1 MHCFAQKIPKNQRL
15 NYFYMKS
22 ISRKKGTIFCPF
34 LAHCGI
40 ARSKHAAQK
49 WFHIKVGGV
58 KTGRFIL
65 HLPPVEV
72 GHNFAALFC
81 KFWHVHFVGQWWNR
95 KVSCESFLIFL
106 INETYCD
113 KSQNLFQLR
122 NTFPV
127 LFHAKIFFVF
137 YQYTSYL
144 SHKIPKQNC
153 FIDILF
159 IFTDIKSFRKVKTT
173 EK

>member
-1 MHCFAQKIPKNQRL
+1 MISH
-15 NYFYMKS
+15 KS
-22 ISRKKGTIFCPF
+22 
-34 LAHCGI
+34 
-40 ARSKHAAQK
+40 
-49 WFHIKVGGV
+49 GGV

-113 KSQNLFQLR
+113 KSQNLFPLIHFRFCFTQKFSFYFT
-122 NTFPV
+122 NTH
-127 LFHAKIFFVF
+127 HAYHLKS
-137 YQYTSYL
+137 Q
-144 SHKIPKQNC
+144 KQNC

-173 EK
+173 ALNSIKRILHSDLLEINFSHWIYIS